1 MKKHSTKKYNRQTKT
16 VTQSK
21 EIRELFRRVDY
32 SKAMDL
38 RDTTTGDL
46 CVCGCEVFVM
56 LGGFIEGELSFYF
69 LDGECA
75 SCGSMVTLPTPK
87 DYDASL

>member
-1 MKKHSTKKYNRQTKT
+1 MSQPKH
-16 VTQSK
+16 
-21 EIRELFRRVDY
+21 IRDLFHIKDY

-38 RDTTTGDL
+38 RDTPIGDI

-56 LGGFIEGELSFYF
+56 LGGVVDGEVSFYF

-75 SCGSMVTLPTPK
+75 MCGSMVTLPTPK
-87 DYDASL
+87 EDDDACL

>member
-1 MKKHSTKKYNRQTKT
+1 MYSRLKKMSEE
-16 VTQSK
+16 SK
-21 EIRELFRRVDY
+21 DIRELFSRIDY

-38 RDTTTGDL
+38 RETPIGDI

-56 LGGFIEGELSFYF
+56 LGGFVDGEVAFYF

-87 DYDASL
+87 DYDANL

>member
-1 MKKHSTKKYNRQTKT
+1 MKMYDK
-16 VTQSK
+16 QSRTMTESK
-21 EIRELFRRVDY
+21 DIRELLRRVDY
-32 SKAMDL
+32 SNAMDL
-38 RDTTTGDL
+38 RDTPIGDI

-56 LGGFIEGELSFYF
+56 LGGFLDGEVSFYF

-87 DYDASL
+87 EDDDACI

>member
-1 MKKHSTKKYNRQTKT
+1 MKMYNK
-16 VTQSK
+16 QSRTMTESK
-21 EIRELFRRVDY
+21 DIRELLRRVDY

-38 RDTTTGDL
+38 RDTPIGDI

-56 LGGFIEGELSFYF
+56 LGGFLDGEVSFYF

-87 DYDASL
+87 KDDDACL

>member
-1 MKKHSTKKYNRQTKT
+1 MTE
-16 VTQSK
+16 SK
-21 EIRELFRRVDY
+21 DIRELLRRVDY

-38 RDTTTGDL
+38 RDTPIGDI

-56 LGGFIEGELSFYF
+56 LGGFIDGEVSFYF

-87 DYDASL
+87 EEDDACL

>member
-1 MKKHSTKKYNRQTKT
+1 MKMYNK
-16 VTQSK
+16 QSRTMTESK
-21 EIRELFRRVDY
+21 DIRELLRRVDY

-38 RDTTTGDL
+38 RDTPIGDI

-56 LGGFIEGELSFYF
+56 LGGFVDGEVSFYF

-87 DYDASL
+87 EEDDACL

>member
-1 MKKHSTKKYNRQTKT
+1 MKMYSRLKKMSEE
-16 VTQSK
+16 SK
-21 EIRELFRRVDY
+21 DIRELFSRIDY

-38 RDTTTGDL
+38 RETPIGDI

-56 LGGFIEGELSFYF
+56 LGGFVDGEVAFYF

-87 DYDASL
+87 DYDADL

>member
-1 MKKHSTKKYNRQTKT
+1 MKMYNK
-16 VTQSK
+16 QSK
-21 EIRELFRRVDY
+21 TMTESKDIRELLRRVDY

-38 RDTTTGDL
+38 RDTPIGDI

-56 LGGFIEGELSFYF
+56 LGGFLDGEVSFYF

-87 DYDASL
+87 EDDDACL